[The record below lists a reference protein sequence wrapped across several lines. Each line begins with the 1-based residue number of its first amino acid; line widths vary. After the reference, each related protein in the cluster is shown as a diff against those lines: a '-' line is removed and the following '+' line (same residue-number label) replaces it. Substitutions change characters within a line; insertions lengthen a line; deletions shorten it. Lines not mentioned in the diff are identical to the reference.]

1 MVKMATPAEEIKSL
15 LDRLSYKQLEA
26 LRIIVESMIWPQE
39 QLTPEE
45 AEIVDEGFAEI
56 ERGEG
61 MSWEEVKNELGL

>member
-1 MVKMATPAEEIKSL
+1 MSTTAEELKPL

-26 LRIIVESMIWPQE
+26 LRIIVESMLCPQE

-45 AEIVDEGFAEI
+45 AQIVDEGFAAI
-56 ERGEG
+56 EHGEG

>member
-1 MVKMATPAEEIKSL
+1 MATPAEELKSL

-26 LRIIVESMIWPQE
+26 LRVIVESMLWPQE

-45 AEIVDEGFAEI
+45 EIVDEGFAEI